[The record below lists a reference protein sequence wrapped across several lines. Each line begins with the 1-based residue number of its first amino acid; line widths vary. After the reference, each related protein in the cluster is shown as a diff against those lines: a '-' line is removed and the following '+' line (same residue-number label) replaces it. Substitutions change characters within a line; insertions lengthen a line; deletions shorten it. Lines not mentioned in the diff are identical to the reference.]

1 MIMNTTEHKVR
12 ICKSRV
18 FSNRLFGGIGWLCKR
33 KRIFILSALFKQ
45 LFAVV
50 SVKLALLNHPS
61 GLVILS
67 PDSH

>member
-50 SVKLALLNHPS
+50 SVKLALLNHPP

-67 PDSH
+67 SDSH